1 MRGPDALGRVA
12 RALMVALALGV
23 LPAVA
28 SADGEPPEEK
38 IDIASF
44 DLESLLDLS
53 VEAVSLHEERASD
66 SAGSVFVISRDDI
79 RRQGFRTL
87 QDALATVPGLFA
99 YQDGLYPMV
108 GVRGVGLLGD
118 YTTRLLVLVDGHPLN
133 NSVGIGQSYL
143 GRDLP
148 VPLAAVRR
156 IEVIKGPVGSVYGP
170 TAFLGVVNLVTTG
183 AAPGG
188 EVSMAGDAAQ
198 TALRSEELGVLAT
211 GARNGVSWMASAEGF
226 ATRGFDHVYPELAR
240 TDPAGGRVRDMDFA
254 DALQSY
260 ARASWRDLTASAA
273 CGRFARGIPSAPYSS
288 LLRDERNALLN
299 RTCFVQLGWS
309 RALSSSLTLQTR
321 ASYDDF
327 LYRDTFSYLPPPDG
341 SGMFFD
347 DARDR
352 WLSADVRLTWRPAMG
367 TRVLAGTDGEHHD
380 TVQHSYT
387 DPRTPPELPPIDK
400 TYGTLNAY
408 LLMEQAVGSTL
419 TLHGGLTFYAHEIF
433 GSRLT
438 PKVAGVWRPTGSD
451 TVKLIYSEGFR
462 APTATEAFF
471 ADGSSYLANPDL
483 KPETVRSIEL
493 GYERRLGDAASLSA
507 HLFQNVYGNLIA
519 FGSVLAPGAV
529 GTDPS
534 DYREM
539 ALNMRAMRVR
549 GGELGVRL
557 AWRDDLHAWAGMS
570 VQTVDGPEHPNFP
583 KLTATFALS
592 SRALWRPLTLS
603 LNGSVSS
610 TRAKDPTVVGGDGA
624 SHVPA
629 ALLLNAFTTLE
640 LPRTQGLSLELGIQ
654 NLLGAQALDPVPG
667 DFAPVSAMPRSPRT
681 VRAGLRYRF

>member
-1 MRGPDALGRVA
+1 MRGPEALGRTA
-12 RALMVALALGV
+12 RALGVALALGA
-23 LPAVA
+23 LPPAA
-28 SADGEPPEEK
+28 SADEAQGEK
-38 IDIASF
+38 VDIASF

-53 VEAVSLHEERASD
+53 VEAVSLHEERASE
-66 SAGSVFVISRDDI
+66 SAGSVFVLSRDDI

-99 YQDGLYPMV
+99 YEDGLYPMV

-148 VPLAAVRR
+148 VPFAAVRR

-170 TAFLGVVNLVTTG
+170 TAFVGVVNLVTTG
-183 AAPGG
+183 TGPGG
-188 EVSMAGDAAQ
+188 EASMAGDGAQ
-198 TALRSEELGVLAT
+198 TALRSGELGVLAS
-211 GARNGVSWMASAEGF
+211 GARNGVSWMASAEAF

-240 TDPAGGRVRDMDFA
+240 TDPGGGRVRGMDFA

-260 ARASWRDLTASAA
+260 VRASWRDLTASAS
-273 CGRFARGIPSAPYSS
+273 CGRFSRGIASAPYSS
-288 LLRDERNALLN
+288 LLRDDRNTLVN

-309 RALSSSLTLQTR
+309 HAVSSSLALQAR

-327 LYRDTFSYLPPPDG
+327 LYGDTFAYAPPPDDT
-341 SGMFFD
+341 GMFFD

-352 WLSADVRLTWRPAMG
+352 WLSADARLTWSPRTG
-367 TRVLAGTDGEHHD
+367 TRVVAGTTGKHHD

-387 DPRTPPELPPIDK
+387 DAPAAPELPPIEK
-400 TYGTLNAY
+400 TYRTLNAY
-408 LLMEQAVGSTL
+408 LLAEQAVGSTL

-433 GSRLT
+433 GSRVT
-438 PKVAGVWRPTGSD
+438 PRIAGVWQPSRSD

-471 ADGSSYLANPDL
+471 ADGVSYLANPDV

-493 GYERRLGDAASLSA
+493 GYERRLGGVASVSA
-507 HLFQNVYGNLIA
+507 HLFQVAYRNLIA

-529 GTDPS
+529 GGDPS
-534 DYREM
+534 DYREI
-539 ALNMRAMRVR
+539 ALNMQGMRVR
-549 GGELGVRL
+549 GGELGLRL
-557 AWRDDLHAWAGMS
+557 AWRDALHAWGGVS
-570 VQTVDGPEHPNFP
+570 VQAVDGADHPNFP

-610 TRAKDPTVVGGDGA
+610 GRAKDPTIVGGDGS
-624 SHVPA
+624 SHVPP

-640 LPRTQGLSLELGIQ
+640 LPRTRGLSLELGIQ
-654 NLLGAQALDPVPG
+654 NLLGARALDPVPG
-667 DFAPVSAMPRSPRT
+667 DFAPLSAMPRSPRT
-681 VRAGLRYRF
+681 VRAGFRYRF